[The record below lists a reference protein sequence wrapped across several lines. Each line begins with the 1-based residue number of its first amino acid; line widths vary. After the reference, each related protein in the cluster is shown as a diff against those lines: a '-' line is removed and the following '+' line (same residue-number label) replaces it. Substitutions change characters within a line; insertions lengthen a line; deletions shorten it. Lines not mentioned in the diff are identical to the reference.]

1 MLIRRW
7 LPYPS
12 WKDLDDKNDQLF
24 TIRYEAAVT
33 PSRTPPGQAFLTLAF
48 PNEEAIILRDVS
60 NGRGTMNPVTT
71 FCPGWWLKANDPPPS
86 FLPFALV
93 LPFRSPCCLWT
104 CLLPFFFLSSDP
116 SLIRGGK
123 GVWFSMGSICI
134 FRFLNRRKWSKLF
147 WNLGEINKNRVCKIC
162 KVENLLKVLLNG
174 MFNKRHVSKF

>member
-93 LPFRSPCCLWT
+93 LPSLLSLNLPPSFLSPLFRSE
-104 CLLPFFFLSSDP
+104 FNSRREG
-116 SLIRGGK
+116 SLIFNG
-123 GVWFSMGSICI
+123 FDLYLSI
-134 FRFLNRRKWSKLF
+134 FESQ
-147 WNLGEINKNRVCKIC
+147 
-162 KVENLLKVLLNG
+162 KVEWVLLELGRN
-174 MFNKRHVSKF
+174 